1 MQYEDLALVYDPLM
15 AEVDRGAWAEYLR
28 GFLPAGGAILECA
41 CGTGEMSLRLAKM
54 GFSVTA
60 TDSSEEMLGVA
71 SRKQRESGL
80 AGARLRFVKM
90 DMRELSLH
98 KKADAVI
105 ACCDG
110 VNYLLSRAD
119 AKRFFASANTV
130 LKEGGLLLFD
140 VSSRHKLQNVLG
152 NNAFVENGEDIA
164 YLWQNSYDP
173 ETKLIRMELS
183 FFKREGGLYR
193 RFDETHI
200 QRAHSVREL
209 GSWLEEAGFSWE
221 AYGFLKRE
229 APAEDEERIQFI
241 ARKK

>member
-1 MQYEDLALVYDPLM
+1 MQYEELAKVYDPLM
-15 AEVDRGAWAEYLR
+15 AEVGRGEWAEYLR
-28 GFLPAGGAILECA
+28 GFLPAGGDILECA
-41 CGTGEMSLRLAKM
+41 CGTGEMSIRLARM

-60 TDSSEEMLGVA
+60 TDSSEDMLGVA
-71 SRKQRESGL
+71 SRKQRAAGL
-80 AGARLRFVKM
+80 AGAKLRFVKM
-90 DMRELSLH
+90 DMRALTLH

-110 VNYLLSRAD
+110 VNYLTSRAD
-119 AKRFFASANTV
+119 VKKFFASANSV
-130 LKEGGLLLFD
+130 LKPGGLLLFD
-140 VSSRHKLQNVLG
+140 ISSRHKLSEVLG
-152 NNAFVENGEDIA
+152 NNAFVENGRDIA
-164 YLWQNSYDP
+164 YLWQNAYDP
-173 ETKLIRMELS
+173 DTKLIKMELS
-183 FFKREGGLYR
+183 FFRREGGLYR

-229 APAEDEERIQFI
+229 QPAQDEERIQFI